1 MTAALLANELQNLI
15 SEAKRKNGD
24 LKTAAE
30 KSLHDLK
37 ALPSTSEQ
45 QLAADLSRRP
55 AFIEP
60 FLLACAT
67 KTARFAGGGVTS
79 LQRLV
84 VTKGLPKTR
93 LKDTLDAF
101 NACAELGLDVQLRI
115 LQALPSLLQN
125 YSDDLKDELLAG
137 ALQLCALLQ
146 SAKAA
151 TVSGVAA
158 ATLQQLVSAV
168 FEKVVDEDRKAT
180 GIAARHEVP
189 GDGKPIVLRPAAYDA
204 YRMFRDLVLAAEE
217 RSTKFV
223 RLTALSPESCLELIT
238 SALSANARLFVAH
251 TELSGIIRANLLPA
265 VTRPLSDRLPF
276 TLTIRSLRVM
286 DMLLCRY
293 FTRFKGDFEVVLG
306 LLTQNLDLDTAAP
319 WRRAVAMEVIRS
331 FFANSGCIIDA
342 YVAYDYADDG
352 KVVVQDMMSAFVRLS
367 TEKPAA
373 IGLGHQSSVPL
384 GPGSRDSGS
393 EQATVEAAGGMAS
406 VISSALGVTE
416 ASTAGISSQWSLPRT
431 PCLDQLDKVEAP
443 LLPETY
449 VNTMVL
455 ECLNSLAD
463 TLARAVV
470 PLAVHGD
477 RFGHD
482 ANGEDTMVN
491 DVSLPQRPILSSRS
505 RSSREGAA
513 AGDTLG
519 HEHESVAPRI
529 RAVAELVDT
538 CWPAI
543 LAMCST
549 YLNAALEEQYYRNL
563 IKAYQRFAQVAGL
576 LRLSTARDA
585 LITTLS
591 KSAVP
596 PHIVNATMT
605 ESMRSPT
612 TPSTENAR
620 VFSNSRGMLSVDSLV
635 SQTSMSSADRRSSV
649 EPTRPTLSTRNLL
662 ALRAL
667 LNLAIALGPTMDTAF
682 AVVVDALKQ
691 ADLILGS
698 NATLQVMRQGAHQKG
713 VDAPAAVQVFG
724 AEVNAVEAAA
734 SRLLE
739 STTEYPNEAFLAVLK
754 SFIRLLG
761 AKPIDLPGSPTSGP
775 SSPPATPRLKERTF
789 SGLPGISTFAE
800 MQARDY
806 HFVIP
811 KLGAL
816 GRLNVAR
823 FIAGDPRDSGWTLLI
838 DELAKV
844 ACAGPKPREARRAA
858 TDVLCSLAA
867 ETVFE
872 ALLEEEAVRVL
883 VQRRAFAVLL
893 QIVDG
898 IYSEDGELTSVD
910 LEMQGRVLEAL
921 RSILERCG
929 ESLKAGWM
937 KILAVICSAFERTD
951 SDPMVSQQGVGARI
965 DWDHVSNDLVSVQ
978 IGRSAFT
985 ALQLVCSD
993 FLAALPQAVIP
1004 SMIELL
1010 FRFIG
1015 QRDDLNMALT
1025 TVTIA
1030 MAVAERLISA
1040 GAIEGIDR
1048 LSQTMEGVTSI
1059 SDLSHMSNET
1069 SSAQLVLLLNYLRSA
1084 VRETQK
1090 EVRNAA
1096 FLTLCGILNAHGDQ
1110 LSPSAWEFLLRSVVL
1125 NALSDDAQRYSREGE
1140 GPEKA
1145 LYRTPPAE
1153 KAMSTN
1159 VISGTSGLVAQYIR
1173 TIEQINKL
1181 PSLWEMFL
1189 NKLEA
1194 YLDCQ
1199 SHSLSEAVYT
1209 AMLQV
1214 LSQVDEPT
1222 QIWTT
1227 PVYRAFS
1234 MWLKRLPEEPADSDK
1249 DDNQG
1254 AYLAYV
1260 CAGQGLYRLAK
1271 QTIGSPQTRKMIDN
1285 VYHCVAQSTGPSHGA
1300 DVNSLSALQS
1310 KALEL
1315 LKNIRTDQATLP
1327 TSLTMAAAHLVM
1339 LHHEQ
1344 AVSSASKSGP
1354 TFVAVA
1360 SEAIDWLTVLI
1371 RTHTADMEM
1380 VDSGAVL
1387 SAIRTLKRIVDSKYD
1402 VPAKC
1407 KGTALWWKASSA
1419 AVNLSHHVL
1428 GLPEVMELADAVKSS
1443 LWTEYA
1449 GIAAAIVK
1457 GNGAANVADEDE
1469 VRRDELADIDS
1480 FQTLRAVLVPRVG
1493 SPSLPDHIRHAYCRS
1508 LFDASIVHRAEPGE
1522 VPDIQKSPLKDLQR
1536 IRRGRAR
1543 RVPYSRRERM
1553 SYVCFEELI
1562 ALSCSSEGG
1571 TIEQLELAQAAAP
1584 LLVLRLAI
1592 PIRAYIAD
1600 HPLRGK
1606 RPQPL
1611 SELEELLFC
1620 FDRIKSLR
1628 LHLKALAADPVAK
1641 DRTGSTAHL
1650 HFLYPLLTRAVAIA
1664 GDSWSGTQEVHQP
1677 LQSVL
1682 QTIVA
1687 FP

>member
-45 QLAADLSRRP
+45 QLAAGVRRP

-416 ASTAGISSQWSLPRT
+416 ASTA
-431 PCLDQLDKVEAP
+431 
-443 LLPETY
+443 
-449 VNTMVL
+449 
-455 ECLNSLAD
+455 
-463 TLARAVV
+463 
-470 PLAVHGD
+470 
-477 RFGHD
+477 
-482 ANGEDTMVN
+482 
-491 DVSLPQRPILSSRS
+491 
-505 RSSREGAA
+505 
-513 AGDTLG
+513 
-519 HEHESVAPRI
+519 
-529 RAVAELVDT
+529 
-538 CWPAI
+538 
-543 LAMCST
+543 AMCST

>member
-125 YSDDLKDELLAG
+125 YPDDLKDELLAG

-482 ANGEDTMVN
+482 ANGEDTM
-491 DVSLPQRPILSSRS
+491 
-505 RSSREGAA
+505 
-513 AGDTLG
+513 
-519 HEHESVAPRI
+519 
-529 RAVAELVDT
+529 
-538 CWPAI
+538 
-543 LAMCST
+543 
-549 YLNAALEEQYYRNL
+549 
-563 IKAYQRFAQVAGL
+563 VAGL

>member
-125 YSDDLKDELLAG
+125 YPDDLKDELLAG

-1611 SELEELLFC
+1611 SELEELLFY

>member
-67 KTARFAGGGVTS
+67 KTAKFASGGVTC

-101 NACAELGLDVQLRI
+101 NACAELGLDVQLRV

-125 YSDDLKDELLAG
+125 YSDDLKDDLLAG

-180 GIAARHEVP
+180 DIAARHEVP
-189 GDGKPIVLRPAAYDA
+189 GDGKPIILRPAAYDA

-223 RLTALSPESCLELIT
+223 RLTALSPESCLELIA

-251 TELSGIIRANLLPA
+251 TELSGIIRAILLPA
-265 VTRPLSDRLPF
+265 VTRPLCDRLSF
-276 TLTIRSLRVM
+276 ALTIRSLRVM

-293 FTRFKGDFEVVLG
+293 FTRFKGEFEVVLG

-352 KVVVQDMMSAFVRLS
+352 KAVVQDLMSAFVRLS

-373 IGLGHQSSVPL
+373 IGLGPQSSIPL

-443 LLPETY
+443 LLPET
-449 VNTMVL
+449 
-455 ECLNSLAD
+455 
-463 TLARAVV
+463 
-470 PLAVHGD
+470 
-477 RFGHD
+477 
-482 ANGEDTMVN
+482 
-491 DVSLPQRPILSSRS
+491 
-505 RSSREGAA
+505 
-513 AGDTLG
+513 
-519 HEHESVAPRI
+519 
-529 RAVAELVDT
+529 
-538 CWPAI
+538 
-543 LAMCST
+543 
-549 YLNAALEEQYYRNL
+549 
-563 IKAYQRFAQVAGL
+563 
-576 LRLSTARDA
+576 
-585 LITTLS
+585 
-591 KSAVP
+591 
-596 PHIVNATMT
+596 
-605 ESMRSPT
+605 
-612 TPSTENAR
+612 
-620 VFSNSRGMLSVDSLV
+620 LV

-649 EPTRPTLSTRNLL
+649 EPVRPMLSTRNLL

-691 ADLILGS
+691 ADLILS
-698 NATLQVMRQGAHQKG
+698 SSATQQAMRQGAHQKG
-713 VDAPAAVQVFG
+713 VDPPAAFQVFS

-739 STTEYPNEAFLAVLK
+739 STAEYPNEAFLAVLK

-761 AKPIDLPGSPTSGP
+761 AKPTDLPGSPTSGP

-789 SGLPGISTFAE
+789 SGLPGMSTFAE

-806 HFVIP
+806 QFVVP
-811 KLGAL
+811 KLGTL

-823 FIAGDPRDSGWTLLI
+823 FIAYDPWDSGWTLLI

-867 ETVFE
+867 ETVYG
-872 ALLEEEAVRVL
+872 ALPEDEAVRSL

-893 QIVDG
+893 QTVDG

-910 LEMQGRVLEAL
+910 LEMQGRVLEVL

-951 SDPMVSQQGVGARI
+951 SDPMVSQQGFETRI
-965 DWDHVSNDLVSVQ
+965 DWDHISNDLVSVQ

-993 FLAALPQAVIP
+993 FLAALPEGVIP
-1004 SMIELL
+1004 SLTELL

-1025 TVTIA
+1025 TVTIV

-1040 GAIEGIDR
+1040 GAIEDVD
-1048 LSQTMEGVTSI
+1048 SFFQTMEDVTSL
-1059 SDLSHMSNET
+1059 SDRPQLSHET
-1069 SSAQLVLLLNYLRSA
+1069 GSAQLVLLLTHLRSA

-1096 FLTLCGILNAHGDQ
+1096 LLTLCSILNTHGDQ
-1110 LSPSAWEFLLRSVVL
+1110 LPPNAWDFLLRSVVL
-1125 NALSDDAQRYSREGE
+1125 NTLSDDAQRYVHKGASL
-1140 GPEKA
+1140 EKA
-1145 LYRTPPAE
+1145 LHKTPPAE
-1153 KAMSTN
+1153 TAMSVN
-1159 VISGTSGLVAQYIR
+1159 IISSISGLVAQHIR
-1173 TIEQINKL
+1173 TIEQISKL

-1194 YLDCQ
+1194 YLNFQ

-1209 AMLQV
+1209 AMSKILV
-1214 LSQVDEPT
+1214 HVGEPT
-1222 QIWTT
+1222 SIWTT

-1234 MWLKRLPEEPADSDK
+1234 MWLKRLPEGPADSDR

-1254 AYLAYV
+1254 AYTAYV
-1260 CAGQGLYRLAK
+1260 GAGQELYRLAK
-1271 QTIGSPQTRKMIDN
+1271 QTMGSPQTHKMIDN
-1285 VYHCVAQSTGPSHGA
+1285 IYHCVAQSTGPSHGA
-1300 DVNSLSALQS
+1300 DTNSLSALQS
-1310 KALEL
+1310 KALDL

-1327 TSLTMAAAHLVM
+1327 TSLTMAAAHLAV
-1339 LHHEQ
+1339 LHHKQ
-1344 AVSSASKSGP
+1344 AGTTGIKSGP

-1360 SEAIDWLTVLI
+1360 SEAIDWLAVLI
-1371 RTHTADMEM
+1371 RTHTADVET

-1387 SAIRTLKRIVDSKYD
+1387 SAICTLRQIVESKYD

-1407 KGTALWWKASSA
+1407 KGTALWRKASSA
-1419 AVNLSHHVL
+1419 ALNLSQHVL
-1428 GLPEVMELADAVKSS
+1428 GLPELLELDNTVKSS
-1443 LWTEYA
+1443 LWAEYA

-1457 GNGAANVADEDE
+1457 GNGVANVAYEDE
-1469 VRRDELADIDS
+1469 VRGDELADIDS
-1480 FQTLRAVLVPRVG
+1480 FQTLRAVLVPRIG
-1493 SPSLPDHIRHAYCRS
+1493 SPSLPDSIRHAYCHS
-1508 LFDASIVHRAEPGE
+1508 VFDASIVHRAEPGE
-1522 VPDIQKSPLKDLQR
+1522 VPDIGESRLKDLQR

-1553 SYVCFEELI
+1553 SYVCFEELL
-1562 ALSCSSEGG
+1562 ALSSSLESG
-1571 TIEQLELAQAAAP
+1571 TIEQLKLAQAAAP

-1600 HPLRGK
+1600 HPLRCK

-1628 LHLKALAADPVAK
+1628 LHPKALAADPEAK
-1641 DRTGSTAHL
+1641 DRIGSTAHL
-1650 HFLYPLLTRAVAIA
+1650 HFLYPLLAKAIGIA

>member
-15 SEAKRKNGD
+15 SEAKRKNAD

-45 QLAADLSRRP
+45 QLAADLSRRT

-67 KTARFAGGGVTS
+67 KTAKFASGGVTC

-84 VTKGLPKTR
+84 VTKGLPKSR

-101 NACAELGLDVQLRI
+101 NACAELGVDVQLRV

-125 YSDDLKDELLAG
+125 YSDDLKDDLLAG

-180 GIAARHEVP
+180 DIAARHEVP
-189 GDGKPIVLRPAAYDA
+189 GDGKPIILRPAAYDA

-223 RLTALSPESCLELIT
+223 RLTALSPESCLELIA
-238 SALSANARLFVAH
+238 SALSANARLFIAH
-251 TELSGIIRANLLPA
+251 QELSGIIRANLLPA
-265 VTRPLSDRLPF
+265 VTRPLSERLPF
-276 TLTIRSLRVM
+276 PLTIRSLRVM

-331 FFANSGCIIDA
+331 FFADSGCIIDA

-373 IGLGHQSSVPL
+373 IGLGQQSSVPL

-393 EQATVEAAGGMAS
+393 KQATVEAAGGMAS

-470 PLAVHGD
+470 PLGVHGD
-477 RFGHD
+477 RSGHD
-482 ANGEDTMVN
+482 TNGEDTMAS
-491 DVSLPQRPILSSRS
+491 DVSLPQRPVLSSRS

-513 AGDTLG
+513 VGDTLG
-519 HEHESVAPRI
+519 HEHESVAPRT

-596 PHIVNATMT
+596 PHIVNAAMT
-605 ESMRSPT
+605 ESIRSPT
-612 TPSTENAR
+612 TPSTESAR

-649 EPTRPTLSTRNLL
+649 EPARPMLSTRNLV

-691 ADLILGS
+691 ADLILSS
-698 NATLQVMRQGAHQKG
+698 NATQQAMRQGAHQKG
-713 VDAPAAVQVFG
+713 VDAPAAVQVFS

-761 AKPIDLPGSPTSGP
+761 AKPMDLPGSPTSGP

-789 SGLPGISTFAE
+789 SGVPGTSTFAE

-806 HFVIP
+806 QFVVP

-823 FIAGDPRDSGWTLLI
+823 FIAYDPRDSGWTLLI

-844 ACAGPKPREARRAA
+844 ACAGSKPREARRAA

-867 ETVFE
+867 ETVYE
-872 ALLEEEAVRVL
+872 ALPEEEAVRSL

-951 SDPMVSQQGVGARI
+951 SDPMVSQQGVGTRI
-965 DWDHVSNDLVSVQ
+965 DWDHISNDLVSVQ

-1004 SMIELL
+1004 SLIELL

-1025 TVTIA
+1025 TVTIV

-1040 GAIEGIDR
+1040 GAIEDMDR
-1048 LSQTMEGVTSI
+1048 FSQAMDDMKSMT
-1059 SDLSHMSNET
+1059 DRSHPSSET
-1069 SSAQLVLLLNYLRSA
+1069 GSAQLVLLLVHLRSA

-1096 FLTLCGILNAHGDQ
+1096 FLTLCGILDTYGDQ
-1110 LSPSAWEFLLRSVVL
+1110 LHPNAWDFLLRSVVL
-1125 NALSDDAQRYSREGE
+1125 NTLSDDAYRYVHEGASS
-1140 GPEKA
+1140 EKE
-1145 LYRTPPAE
+1145 LHQTLPAE
-1153 KAMSTN
+1153 TAMSTN
-1159 VISGTSGLVAQYIR
+1159 IILGTSGLVAQHIR
-1173 TIEQINKL
+1173 TIEQISKL

-1199 SHSLSEAVYT
+1199 SYSLSEAVYT
-1209 AMLQV
+1209 ALSKV
-1214 LSQVDEPT
+1214 LSHVDEPT
-1222 QIWTT
+1222 PIWTT

-1234 MWLKRLPEEPADSDK
+1234 MWLKRLPEGPSDSDR

-1254 AYLAYV
+1254 AYIAYV
-1260 CAGQGLYRLAK
+1260 SAGQGLYRLAK
-1271 QTIGSPQTRKMIDN
+1271 QSMGSPQTRKMIDN

-1327 TSLTMAAAHLVM
+1327 TSLTMAAAHLAV

-1344 AVSSASKSGP
+1344 ASAKGINSGP

-1360 SEAIDWLTVLI
+1360 SEAIDWLAVLI
-1371 RTHTADMEM
+1371 RTHTADVEA

-1387 SAIRTLKRIVDSKYD
+1387 SAIRTLRRIVESKYD

-1407 KGTALWWKASSA
+1407 KGIALWRKASSA
-1419 AVNLSHHVL
+1419 AVNLSQHVL
-1428 GLPEVMELADAVKSS
+1428 GFPELPELDNTVKSS
-1443 LWTEYA
+1443 LWAEYA

-1457 GNGAANVADEDE
+1457 ANGVANVVDEDE
-1469 VRRDELADIDS
+1469 VRGDELADINS
-1480 FQTLRAVLVPRVG
+1480 FQTLRAVLVPRIG
-1493 SPSLPDHIRHAYCRS
+1493 SPSLPDHIRQACCRAI
-1508 LFDASIVHRAEPGE
+1508 FDASIVHRAEPGE
-1522 VPDIQKSPLKDLQR
+1522 VPDIGESPLKDLQR

-1571 TIEQLELAQAAAP
+1571 TIEQLKLAQAAAP

-1628 LHLKALAADPVAK
+1628 LHPEALSADPEAVG
-1641 DRTGSTAHL
+1641 RTGSTAHL
-1650 HFLYPLLTRAVAIA
+1650 HFLYPLLAKAIGIA

-1677 LQSVL
+1677 LESVL

>member
-125 YSDDLKDELLAG
+125 YPDDLKDELLAG

-1159 VISGTSGLVAQYIR
+1159 VISDQQVA
-1173 TIEQINKL
+1173 K
-1181 PSLWEMFL
+1181 PVGDVP

-1407 KGTALWWKASSA
+1407 K
-1419 AVNLSHHVL
+1419 
-1428 GLPEVMELADAVKSS
+1428 EVMELADAVKSS